1 MKKLSL
7 IAAFLLP
14 FLAFGQIN
22 LENTYNYSGTYTR
35 LSNSGDKFYIMD
47 VAASQCRVY
56 NANHT
61 LWKTIN
67 LTVPSGNYLYDIK
80 YLSENLFTTD
90 NSLCLAYVYYYYDET
105 NQFYTF
111 NARIVKEN
119 GTELLTIPGCQ
130 YLEVVKTASSGTKLI
145 TYSYDYSQTIYT
157 ITTRVYGL
165 PGTITSTGDDMPQLQ
180 GIQTMPA
187 FPNPASAQVTIPF
200 ALPEGSAPAMLKLSN
215 SSGDLIK
222 ESLVLPGSNKQLM
235 DVSGLP
241 AGIYFFNIKTSTG
254 QHSGKVLVQ

>member
-90 NSLCLAYVYYYYDET
+90 NSLCLAYEIGRAHV
-105 NQFYTF
+105 
-111 NARIVKEN
+111 
-119 GTELLTIPGCQ
+119 
-130 YLEVVKTASSGTKLI
+130 
-145 TYSYDYSQTIYT
+145 
-157 ITTRVYGL
+157 
-165 PGTITSTGDDMPQLQ
+165 
-180 GIQTMPA
+180 
-187 FPNPASAQVTIPF
+187 
-200 ALPEGSAPAMLKLSN
+200 
-215 SSGDLIK
+215 
-222 ESLVLPGSNKQLM
+222 
-235 DVSGLP
+235 
-241 AGIYFFNIKTSTG
+241 
-254 QHSGKVLVQ
+254 